1 MFLSVWDEIVKFS
14 MSFFPDLGGYLLK
27 LVLIVMAVVVA
38 VEVLKA
44 TKVLDFLN
52 NILYY
57 LTKPLGISKS
67 ASMPLLVGFLA
78 GITYGAGAIIASY
91 NNKDMNKKDV
101 VLVSVFLCLCHAIL
115 EDTLLFASVG
125 AIGWLVAL
133 IRFLVA
139 VITTL
144 IVNVIYDKVN
154 LKNKKKEEVKENAN
168 N

>member
-1 MFLSVWDEIVKFS
+1 
-14 MSFFPDLGGYLLK
+14 
-27 LVLIVMAVVVA
+27 
-38 VEVLKA
+38 
-44 TKVLDFLN
+44 
-52 NILYY
+52 
-57 LTKPLGISKS
+57 
-67 ASMPLLVGFLA
+67 
-78 GITYGAGAIIASY
+78 
-91 NNKDMNKKDV
+91 MNKKDV

-139 VITTL
+139 VIVTL

-154 LKNKKKEEVKENAN
+154 LKNKNKEEVEKNAN